1 MSNHPLPKAQVKRPM
16 HVVKRKPQADG
27 PVSVAPK
34 EPEKK
39 KRLEWVTPQKK
50 SFVESLTRNVAVA
63 AALLLFVVAVRN
75 AAAPQTQD
83 VFTAIQ
89 DSVNM
94 NLDETLG
101 KLSFVSNLLPESALV
116 FWNNEDAVQ
125 VTAPVHGDIV
135 HTFTE
140 EEPYVGLLG
149 VSNDVRAAADGEVMN
164 IAHGDGEERV
174 VRVRHEDGLETI
186 YGNLSQCYVAEGDQ
200 VYEGDIIGET
210 ADKQPVY
217 FEVRKSGR
225 SVDPVP
231 LMKEVVAVP

>member
-1 MSNHPLPKAQVKRPM
+1 MPNQPLPKAQVKPM
-16 HVVKRKPQADG
+16 HVVKRSSQANG
-27 PVSVAPK
+27 PVLVTPQQT
-34 EPEKK
+34 EPEKT
-39 KRLEWVTPQKK
+39 LEWITPKKK

-75 AAAPQTQD
+75 AAVPEAKD
-83 VFTAIQ
+83 VFTAVK

-116 FWNNEDAVQ
+116 FWSNDEAIQ
-125 VTAPVHGDIV
+125 VTAPVHGDVV
-135 HTFTE
+135 HTFSE

-149 VSNDVRAAADGEVMN
+149 VSNDVHAAADGEVMN
-164 IAHGDGEERV
+164 IAHGDGEERIM
-174 VRVRHEDGLETI
+174 RVRHDDGLETI
-186 YGNLSQCYVAEGDQ
+186 YGNLSQCYVEEGDQ
-200 VYEGDIIGET
+200 VYEGDVIGET

-217 FEVRKSGR
+217 FEVRRSGR

-231 LMKEVVAVP
+231 LMKEVVAEP